1 MGLFFMSE
9 TVLAQPQPRQGIR
22 ALGAH
27 KSYLVMM
34 AAKIISRF
42 GDSIDSIAYSWMVYV
57 LTGSE
62 VLMGTLFALNFIPG
76 IAFSL
81 FTGVLVDRW
90 SKKMIVIIANT
101 GRGLMVILTAMLY
114 FTGYL
119 QPWHLFIFT
128 FINSSF
134 ECFSTPAEMSL
145 VPRILPKE
153 LLLSGNSLTSSA
165 ARTAELAGLGAAGG
179 LIAVIGV
186 TGAMITDALTFLIA
200 AFLFLWVRTRAEDKA
215 PDASDDAPA
224 ASEQKKTYWSEFK
237 SGLAFVKGQKMILLT
252 LLAAAFVNLCL
263 TPYNV
268 LEPVY
273 VKEILHSGP
282 FGLSLMGISLVV
294 GMIISGLWISQKG
307 NRHKKSRMIVFG
319 FLLLGVSYG
328 LLYIPSIV
336 TAYPLYTATVFCF
349 GMGIAISF
357 VNTPINTFM
366 MEVTPSDMLGRV
378 GALSSML
385 GTCTIPLGGLIA
397 GFAGT
402 WVSVELLFLIFGI
415 LMIIPGLLLLTQK
428 SFMSV

>member
-1 MGLFFMSE
+1 MSQS
-9 TVLAQPQPRQGIR
+9 VLIQPQPRQGIR
-22 ALGAH
+22 ALSVH
-27 KSYLVMM
+27 KSYLMM
-34 AAKIISRF
+34 IAAKIISRF

-90 SKKMIVIIANT
+90 SKKKIVIIANT
-101 GRGLMVILTAMLY
+101 GRGITVMLTALLY
-114 FTGYL
+114 FMGYL

-128 FINSSF
+128 FINSTF

-145 VPRILPKE
+145 VPSVLPKE

-179 LIAVIGV
+179 LIAWVGV
-186 TGAMITDALTFLIA
+186 SGAMIIDAFTFLIA
-200 AFLFLWVRTRAEDKA
+200 AVLFFWVRPTVQLEDAKTSEHDVD
-215 PDASDDAPA
+215 DASP
-224 ASEQKKTYWSEFK
+224 QTFWPQFK
-237 SGLAFVKGQKMILLT
+237 SGLLFVKGQKMILLT
-252 LLAAAFVNLCL
+252 MLTAAFVNLCL

-273 VKEILHSGP
+273 VKEILHAGP

-294 GMIISGLWISQKG
+294 GMIISGLWIGQKG
-307 NRHKKSRMIVFG
+307 ANYKKSSLIVFG
-319 FLLLGVSYG
+319 YLLLGACYG
-328 LLYIPSIV
+328 LLYVPSLIPS
-336 TAYPLYTATVFCF
+336 YPLYAATVFCF

-357 VNTPINTFM
+357 VNTPVSTYL
-366 MEVTPSDMLGRV
+366 MEVTPREMLGRI

-385 GTCTIPLGGLIA
+385 GTCMIPLGGLIA

-402 WVSVELLFLIFGI
+402 WVTVDMLFLIFGI
-415 LMIIPGLLLLTQK
+415 LMMIPGLLLLTQK
-428 SFMSV
+428 SFMGV